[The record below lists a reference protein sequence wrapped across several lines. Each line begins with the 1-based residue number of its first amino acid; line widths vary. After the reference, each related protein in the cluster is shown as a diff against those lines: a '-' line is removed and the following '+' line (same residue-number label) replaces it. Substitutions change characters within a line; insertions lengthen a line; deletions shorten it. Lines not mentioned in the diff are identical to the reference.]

1 MTGHTGSW
9 ETLVLLGAF
18 HGINPAMGWLFAVAL
33 GMQEGR
39 RQAVWRALLP
49 LGLGHA
55 LAIAVTIVLAA
66 ILGFVLPR
74 NVLRWAVMIVLV
86 TVGVLF
92 FFRHPHPRWAAMRV
106 SMTDLTLWSFLVGT
120 VHGAGLM
127 VVPLFLRISERGAPH
142 MHFASNSIWLA
153 ILATT
158 VHAASYLIV
167 TGAIAVVVF
176 EKFGVNFL
184 RKAWINVD
192 LIWAAALVVT
202 GIANLFI

>member
-9 ETLVLLGAF
+9 EALVLLGAF

-49 LGLGHA
+49 LGIGHA
-55 LAIAVTIVLAA
+55 LAIAIAIALAA
-66 ILGFVLPR
+66 MLDFMLPR
-74 NVLRWAVMIVLV
+74 NVLRWAVATVLV
-86 TVGVLF
+86 VAGLLF

-106 SMTDLTLWSFLVGT
+106 SMADLTLWSFLVGT

-127 VVPLFLRISERGAPH
+127 VVPVFLAMTGHHSEHAH
-142 MHFASNSIWLA
+142 MASTNTGVMF
-153 ILATT
+153 LATG

-167 TGAIAVVVF
+167 TGVIAAVVF
-176 EKFGVNFL
+176 EKFGVSFL

-192 LIWAAALVVT
+192 LIWAGALVLT
-202 GIANLFI
+202 GVANFLI

>member
-9 ETLVLLGAF
+9 EALVLLGAF

-55 LAIAVTIVLAA
+55 LAIAIAIVLAA
-66 ILGFVLPR
+66 MLGFVLPR
-74 NVLRWAVMIVLV
+74 NVLRWGVAIVLV

-106 SMTDLTLWSFLVGT
+106 SMADLTLWSFLVGT

-127 VVPLFLRISERGAPH
+127 VVPVFLRTSEHSSAH
-142 MHFASNSIWLA
+142 IHFASNSAWAA
-153 ILATT
+153 ILATC
-158 VHAASYLIV
+158 VHAVSYLIV
-167 TGAIAVVVF
+167 TGAIAAVVF

-184 RKAWINVD
+184 RKAWINLD
-192 LIWAAALVVT
+192 IIWAAALVLT
-202 GIANLFI
+202 GVASLFI

>member
-9 ETLVLLGAF
+9 GALVLLGAF

-39 RQAVWRALLP
+39 RRAVWRALLP

-55 LAIAVTIVLAA
+55 LAILIAIVLAA
-66 ILGFVLPR
+66 MLGFMLPR
-74 NVLRWAVMIVLV
+74 NVLRWAVAITLV
-86 TVGVLF
+86 TIGVLF
-92 FFRHPHPRWAAMRV
+92 FIRHPHPRWSAMRV
-106 SMTDLTLWSFLVGT
+106 SMADLTLWSFLVGT

-127 VVPLFLRISERGAPH
+127 VVPVFLRISELSSGH
-142 MHFASNSIWLA
+142 VHFASDSAWLA
-153 ILATT
+153 ILATS
-158 VHAASYLIV
+158 VHALSYLIV
-167 TGAIAVVVF
+167 TGAIAALVF

-192 LIWAAALVVT
+192 LIWAAALILT
-202 GIANLFI
+202 GIANLLI

>member
-55 LAIAVTIVLAA
+55 LAIAIAIVFASM
-66 ILGFVLPR
+66 LGFMLPR
-74 NVLRWAVMIVLV
+74 NVLRWTVAIVLV
-86 TVGVLF
+86 TFGVMF

-106 SMTDLTLWSFLVGT
+106 GVADLTLWSFLVGT

-127 VVPLFLRISERGAPH
+127 VIPLFLRISEHNASP
-142 MHFASNSIWLA
+142 MHLASDSVWLA
-153 ILATT
+153 ILATS
-158 VHAASYLIV
+158 VHAVSYLIV
-167 TGAIAVVVF
+167 TGAIAALVF
-176 EKFGVNFL
+176 EKFGLNFL

-192 LIWAAALVVT
+192 LIWAAALVLT
-202 GIANLFI
+202 GVANLLI